1 MSQIDEIWILFLV
14 IIGILAVVFAIL
26 RQAHPENYSGTV
38 SDVPRFNVRQK
49 AVKAQQ
55 KNYEEI
61 DDSAVQ
67 VQQPRRVQKRSQPP
81 TVAQSST
88 FDKDVTDPS
97 VYMFRSHIRIPTR
110 SALQAGADPL
120 RGDIHIT
127 PVNRNG
133 HFQSRWGA
141 EVLRHDTMFNS
152 VFAEKYDQLNNYQVV
167 NEELV
172 ARH

>member
-14 IIGILAVVFAIL
+14 IIAILAVVFAIL

-38 SDVPRFNVRQK
+38 SDVPKFNMHQK
-49 AVKAQQ
+49 SVKPQTTQ

-61 DDSAVQ
+61 EDSI
-67 VQQPRRVQKRSQPP
+67 PIRKVQKRSQPP

-97 VYMFRSHIRIPTR
+97 VYMFRSHVRLPTK

-133 HFQSRWGA
+133 HFQSRWGT

-152 VFAEKYDQLNNYQVV
+152 AFNDKYSQLNDYQVV